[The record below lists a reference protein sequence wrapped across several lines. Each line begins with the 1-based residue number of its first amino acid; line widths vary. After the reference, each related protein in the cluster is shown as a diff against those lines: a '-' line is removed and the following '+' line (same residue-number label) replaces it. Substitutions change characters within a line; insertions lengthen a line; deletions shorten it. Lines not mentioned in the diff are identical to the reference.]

1 MTKQLFMIFI
11 ASALINFA
19 YSISIVRE
27 LANAGTR
34 VGFYELRWQ
43 VHKHLKTYRKVTLE
57 KYGQVSF
64 PFYGY
69 IVSLVSMLLSGV
81 LMFASLARA

>member
-1 MTKQLFMIFI
+1 MTKQLFLIFLI
-11 ASALINFA
+11 SAIINFV

-27 LANAGTR
+27 LGAKGIK

-43 VHKHLKTYRKVTLE
+43 VHKHLKTYRKVTTE
-57 KYGQVSF
+57 KYGKVAF

-69 IVSLVSMLLSGV
+69 IVSLVSMLLSGAMA
-81 LMFASLARA
+81 LASMAR